1 MAKTT
6 YPGHRQFVGPLLL
19 TAMLA
24 LSFGPAAARAEGAP
38 PVGDPA
44 RGAKAWAENCSRC
57 HNMRD
62 PKEFRDDQWRPIVYH
77 MRLRGGLTGQDTRDI
92 LAYLQAAN

>member
-1 MAKTT
+1 MAKST
-6 YPGHRQFVGPLLL
+6 YPKHFKHASSFLLIATL
-19 TAMLA
+19 W
-24 LSFGPAAARAEGAP
+24 LSFVPVAAWADESPQA
-38 PVGDPA
+38 GDPA
-44 RGAKAWAENCSRC
+44 RGAKAWADNCSRC

-77 MRLRGGLTGQDTRDI
+77 MRTRGGLTGQDTRDI